1 MNLAAHGFE
10 VTLEP
15 EHGGLIRSIDWT
27 AADGRR
33 HALLHAP
40 DDALGLP
47 KSPRRF
53 GLWAMVPFANR
64 AFGAVVRHGDELIE
78 LPINDPDT
86 GSTIHGF
93 GWQAVWEPS
102 HIGTERIIL
111 RHQRSEGDDPYRYMA
126 QLSISLVPGAVAIA
140 LSVVNQADEAVPY
153 GIGLHPWFNC
163 APDTTLAMAC
173 AGEFALAPGYRAT
186 GLISY
191 LDGGPYR
198 APVNFRKTGE
208 TAHSF
213 TGWSGNAAIESLSQG
228 FGIGIKAS
236 PNLACP
242 VVWAPADAPFL
253 CIEPQS
259 HGIGAPSEKLARE
272 LTPLAVLQPGEA
284 LSGWMRLEPYT
295 V

>member
-1 MNLAAHGFE
+1 MKLSAHGFE

-15 EHGGLIRSIDWT
+15 ETGGLIRSIDWT
-27 AADGRR
+27 AADGRC

-40 DDALGLP
+40 EGALGLP
-47 KSPRRF
+47 NSPRRF

-64 AFGAVVRHGDELIE
+64 AFGAVIRHGDELFE
-78 LPINDPDT
+78 LPVNDPDT

-93 GWQAVWEPS
+93 GWQSVWEPS
-102 HIGTERIIL
+102 HIGNERIIL
-111 RHQRSEGDDPYRYMA
+111 RHQRVEGDDPYRYMA

-140 LSVVNQADEAVPY
+140 LSVVNQAAQPLPY

-163 APDTTLAMAC
+163 ATDTTLTMDADGA
-173 AGEFALAPGYRAT
+173 FSFAPGYRAT
-186 GLISY
+186 GLNSY
-191 LDGGPYR
+191 TDGGPYR
-198 APVNFRKTGE
+198 SPVIFQRAVE

-213 TGWSGNAAIESLSQG
+213 TGWSGDAAIESAAQG

-236 PNLACP
+236 PNLNCP

-253 CIEPQS
+253 CVEPQS
-259 HGIGAPSEKLARE
+259 HGIGAPSEKLAGE
-272 LTPLAVLQPGEA
+272 LTPLTVLQPGGA
-284 LSGWMRLEPYT
+284 LSGWMRLTPYI